1 MNDYNQ
7 EQRNEQVPAP
17 GGEPNVKQE
26 NVYTVGAGYGQ
37 QTNASAANTQQTQNN
52 ASAMQNP
59 QPQAGYTAPS
69 GNTYTYSANTPPYGQ
84 PNGYY
89 GFGSAPQPPKKKKG
103 KGGVIALAVAGCLLL
118 SLLMGLGG
126 AAVALV
132 ALDYQTEQQMQP
144 SENNDTPQDS
154 NDAQGG
160 LNMEQSDNNPV
171 FPGANSDSHLPQ
183 SVTIKKNTGTSVITT
198 SGQIGDEDLSYADV
212 VALVKDS
219 VVEITTN
226 YVVSGTMFSQYV
238 SSGAGSGVI
247 FAQEGR
253 IGYIVTNNHVVEGAT
268 SIKVR
273 LSDGTELDAK
283 MVGTDSATDL
293 AVLTVDT
300 ELTLNT
306 ASLGNSDNLIV
317 GQEVIAIG
325 NPLGQL
331 GGTVTNGIVSAL
343 EREVTIDGENMTLLQ
358 TNAAVNPGNSG
369 GGLFNMRGELI
380 GVVNAKS
387 SGDDV
392 EGLGFAIPANTV
404 YEIITE
410 LIEYGYV
417 RGRPALGITVS
428 VARQQYF
435 MQVVS
440 YIYVTDP
447 GKTQLQVNDILYAI
461 EGKEIASSDDITA
474 AISGKTVGDTVEIVV
489 LRNNKEVK
497 VTVELIEYVPEG
509 AQS

>member
-1 MNDYNQ
+1 M
-7 EQRNEQVPAP
+7 
-17 GGEPNVKQE
+17 
-26 NVYTVGAGYGQ
+26 
-37 QTNASAANTQQTQNN
+37 
-52 ASAMQNP
+52 
-59 QPQAGYTAPS
+59 
-69 GNTYTYSANTPPYGQ
+69 
-84 PNGYY
+84 
-89 GFGSAPQPPKKKKG
+89 
-103 KGGVIALAVAGCLLL
+103 
-118 SLLMGLGG
+118 
-126 AAVALV
+126 
-132 ALDYQTEQQMQP
+132 
-144 SENNDTPQDS
+144 
-154 NDAQGG
+154 
-160 LNMEQSDNNPV
+160 
-171 FPGANSDSHLPQ
+171 
-183 SVTIKKNTGTSVITT
+183 
-198 SGQIGDEDLSYADV
+198 
-212 VALVKDS
+212 
-219 VVEITTN
+219 
-226 YVVSGTMFSQYV
+226 
-238 SSGAGSGVI
+238 I

>member
-1 MNDYNQ
+1 MNEFNQ
-7 EQRNEQVPAP
+7 EQQNEKETIP
-17 GGEPNVKQE
+17 GGEPAPKQE
-26 NVYTVGAGYGQ
+26 NVYTVGEGYSSRP
-37 QTNASAANTQQTQNN
+37 ASDAANTQQNAPNEPARN
-52 ASAMQNP
+52 AS
-59 QPQAGYTAPS
+59 YTAPS
-69 GNTYTYSANTPPYGQ
+69 NNSYTYSSNMPPYGQ

-89 GFGSAPQPPKKKKG
+89 YSYNNAPQPTQKKKG
-103 KGGVIALAVAGCLLL
+103 KGGIIALAVVGCLML

-126 AAVALV
+126 AAVAWV
-132 ALDYQTEQQMQP
+132 AMSNQNVDNPYQQNDLQ
-144 SENNDTPQDS
+144 ENAPQNGGNS
-154 NDAQGG
+154 QGD
-160 LNMEQSDNNPV
+160 LNMGQPDAPG
-171 FPGANSDSHLPQ
+171 FPENGGKTDVPQ
-183 SVTIKKNTGTSVITT
+183 SVTIRKNNGTEVITT
-198 SGQIGDEDLSYADV
+198 TGKVGDENLSYADV

-247 FAQEGR
+247 FAQEGKV
-253 IGYIVTNNHVVEGAT
+253 GYIMTNNHVVEGAT

-273 LSDGTELDAK
+273 LADGTELDAA
-283 MVGTDSATDL
+283 MVGTDAATDL
-293 AVLTVDT
+293 AVLTVNTD
-300 ELTLNT
+300 LKLNT
-306 ASLGNSDNLIV
+306 AVLGDSDSLIV
-317 GQEVIAIG
+317 GQEVLAIG

-404 YEIITE
+404 YEIISQ
-410 LIEYGYV
+410 LIEHGYV
-417 RGRPALGITVS
+417 RGRPALGITVN

-435 MQVVS
+435 MQVVT

-447 GKTQLQVNDILYAI
+447 GATQLQVNDILYAI
-461 EGKEIASSDDITA
+461 EGKEIVSSEDITT
-474 AISGKTVGDTVEIVV
+474 AISGKTVGDTVEIIV

-497 VTVELIEYVPEG
+497 VEVELVEYVPEG
-509 AQS
+509 AQP

>member
-1 MNDYNQ
+1 MNNDMNQ
-7 EQRNEQVPAP
+7 EQRKDTAPAP
-17 GGEPNVKQE
+17 GGEPNEKQE
-26 NVYTVGAGYGQ
+26 HVYTVGSIYGSQ
-37 QTNASAANTQQTQNN
+37 PATAAANTQQSQNHTPEGQE
-52 ASAMQNP
+52 AQQQTPPA
-59 QPQAGYTAPS
+59 APS
-69 GNTYTYSANTPPYGQ
+69 PSSYTYSSTTPPYGQ
-84 PNGYY
+84 SGGYY
-89 GFGSAPQPPKKKKG
+89 GYGAPQYPSKKKKG
-103 KGGVIALAVAGCLLL
+103 KGGMIALAVAGCLLL

-126 AAVALV
+126 AAVAWV
-132 ALDYQTEQQMQP
+132 AFDRGEMPY
-144 SENNDTPQDS
+144 SETTHNRPQDTTAIS
-154 NDAQGG
+154 GAQSSDQQGG
-160 LNMEQSDNNPV
+160 APSAPEANGGEQS
-171 FPGANSDSHLPQ
+171 PQ
-183 SVTIKKNTGTSVITT
+183 SVTIKKNNGTSVITT
-198 SGQIGDEDLSYADV
+198 GGQVGDEDLSYADV
-212 VALVKDS
+212 VALVKHS

-253 IGYIVTNNHVVEGAT
+253 TGYVVTNNHVVEGAT

-273 LSDGTELDAK
+273 LADGIELDAV

-293 AVLTVDT
+293 AVLKVDT
-300 ELTLNT
+300 DLTLTT
-306 ASLGNSDNLIV
+306 AVLGDSDSLVV
-317 GQEVIAIG
+317 GQEVLAIG

-343 EREVTIDGENMTLLQ
+343 EREVTIDGENMRLLQ
-358 TNAAVNPGNSG
+358 HNAAVNPGNSG

-404 YEIITE
+404 FDIISQ
-410 LIEYGYV
+410 LIEHGYV

-435 MQVVS
+435 MQIVS
-440 YIYVTDP
+440 YIYVSDP
-447 GKTQLQVNDILYAI
+447 GKTELQMNDILYAI

-474 AISGKTVGDTVEIVV
+474 AISGKTVGDTVEIIV

-497 VTVELIEYVPEG
+497 VQVELIEYVPEG